1 MFFSLLHF
9 LLGQQTINCFNN
21 FYFVIAIVIKP
32 SNIRIWIHDK
42 DIPKLTKVVWEGQ
55 GMRLKQEASSHPKV
69 KRLLDSIP
77 YIMVR
82 HFLLLIKKKNRS
94 INK

>member
-1 MFFSLLHF
+1 MCLQSPTYFFIIRSADNLIGLIIIF
-9 LLGQQTINCFNN
+9 CC
-21 FYFVIAIVIKP
+21 YIAIVIKP

-69 KRLLDSIP
+69 RRLLDSIP

-82 HFLLLIKKKNRS
+82 RFFYY
-94 INK
+94 

>member
-1 MFFSLLHF
+1 MLLNIIFFCY
-9 LLGQQTINCFNN
+9 T
-21 FYFVIAIVIKP
+21 AIVIKP

-77 YIMVR
+77 YIMVSTFFFIN
-82 HFLLLIKKKNRS
+82 HKINLLI
-94 INK
+94 NK